1 MKKILRICLLL
12 ALCLSLCA
20 CDLTLDVQEGG
31 SKKGSATFWKKEET
45 TAATNN
51 SQSSQTV
58 QQENQTQQTATQPT
72 QNQQYVQQPNT
83 YVPAVTIPEAE
94 TYATM
99 PVISGLPD
107 TEMVYDGGYSN
118 LEYWITYCDT
128 LYLNDT
134 YLYGMS
140 AAECRIAR
148 NAIYAK
154 SGRIFT
160 SSDLSNYFSHYSWYS
175 PRIHPNNFSNTMLNA
190 AQLHNLNVIIAYE
203 EQFG

>member
-1 MKKILRICLLL
+1 MKRIWSVCLLL

-31 SKKGSATFWKKEET
+31 ASSGRANFWKKPEDTVE
-45 TAATNN
+45 TNN
-51 SQSSQTV
+51 SQSAQTV
-58 QQENQTQQTATQPT
+58 QQENQTQQTATQP
-72 QNQQYVQQPNT
+72 NQQIVQQPNT
-83 YVPAVTIPEAE
+83 YVPAVTVPQAE
-94 TYATM
+94 TYPTV
-99 PVISGLPD
+99 PVISGMPD
-107 TEMVYDGGYSN
+107 AEMYYEGSSN
-118 LEYWITYCDT
+118 LEYWINYCDT

-140 AAECRIAR
+140 EAECRIAR

-160 SSDLSNYFSHYSWYS
+160 SSDLSNYFSYYSWYS
-175 PRIHPNNFSNTMLNA
+175 PRIHPNNFSNNMLND

-203 EQFG
+203 ERFG